1 VVILHLLDAKWT
13 RWNAL
18 HDGFDISSLY
28 INNYFYTNFE
38 SSKLFIFLMSPLLLH
53 SLKEFLPQSYAK
65 VKGIEK
71 KVFAEHKKHVGLSEL
86 DAKVLYTKTARSLKT
101 YGVTFFLVKVL
112 CQETGGIR
120 G

>member
-1 VVILHLLDAKWT
+1 MSCCL
-13 RWNAL
+13 
-18 HDGFDISSLY
+18 
-28 INNYFYTNFE
+28 FY
-38 SSKLFIFLMSPLLLH
+38 
-53 SLKEFLPQSYAK
+53 SLKEFLPQSYTK

-112 CQETGGIR
+112 HQETNDS
-120 G
+120 